1 MFKLNRKYAT
11 IKEVKDIIQVIGTIM
26 DTISKPILKN
36 IEATKKL
43 EARIK
48 LLEMKHDNNDR

>member
-11 IKEVKDIIQVIGTIM
+11 IKEVADIIKVIGTIM

-36 IEATKKL
+36 IEDTKKL

-48 LLEMKHDNNDR
+48 LLEMKHDK